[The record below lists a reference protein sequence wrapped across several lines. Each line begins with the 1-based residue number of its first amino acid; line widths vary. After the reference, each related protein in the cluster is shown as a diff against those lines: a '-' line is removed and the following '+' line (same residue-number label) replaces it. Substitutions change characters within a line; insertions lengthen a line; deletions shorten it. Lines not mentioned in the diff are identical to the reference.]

1 MTATSPTSAR
11 ANPDD
16 DLPGVARRFL
26 RYVQID
32 TQSQH
37 GTGKTP
43 STDKQR
49 ILSELLG
56 KELGEL
62 GLDSEVD
69 RYGYVYARLPA
80 SPGAEAAPALALL
93 AHVDTSPD
101 EPGGPVQPLVH
112 RNYDGSTITLEG
124 DESISLDPERSP
136 ALLEHI
142 GHDLITSDGTTLL
155 GSDDKAGVAII
166 MQAVE
171 DIVTNPDLARPPL
184 RICFTVDEEIGEGVD
199 KLDLDKLDAKV
210 AYTIDGGP
218 IGQVDTATFNASE
231 AVIDIEGIMCHPGTA
246 KNVMANAMTIACEL
260 VAGLPSHEAPETT
273 DKDEGY
279 ICPYSMQG
287 DIARAQVR
295 LLLRDFSK
303 CGLARRKQML
313 EHMVTA
319 MHLKFP
325 RARLAIAFEDSYS
338 NMREW
343 IDSIEPRAVTFA
355 VAAGDLVDMPITQT
369 SVRGGTDGAR
379 LSELGVPTP
388 NLFTGGY
395 DYHSRFEWNTV
406 QNLETSLAYLKA
418 VLQVWARQ
426 GTTD

>member
-1 MTATSPTSAR
+1 MSATPTDASH
-11 ANPDD
+11 PSDD
-16 DLPGVARRFL
+16 TNLPGVARRFL

-32 TQSQH
+32 TQSQR
-37 GTGKTP
+37 GTGQTP

-49 ILSELLG
+49 DLSELLAA
-56 KELGEL
+56 ELREL
-62 GLDSEVD
+62 GLDGEAD
-69 RYGYVYARLPA
+69 EYGYVYARLPA
-80 SPGAEAAPALALL
+80 STGAEKVPALALL

-101 EPGGPVQPLVH
+101 EPGGPVRPIVH
-112 RNYDGSTITLEG
+112 RNFDGRAITLPG
-124 DESISLDPERSP
+124 DPSVSLDPERSP
-136 ALLEHI
+136 ALLEHL
-142 GHDLITSDGTTLL
+142 GHDLISSDGTTLL

-166 MQAVE
+166 MQVVE
-171 DIVTNPDLARPPL
+171 DIVRNPELPRPPL
-184 RICFTVDEEIGEGVD
+184 RVCFTVDEEIGEGVD
-199 KLDLDKLDAKV
+199 KLDLERLDAKV

-218 IGQVDTATFNASE
+218 VGQVDTATFNASE
-231 AVIDIEGIMCHPGTA
+231 AVIDVEGVMCHPGTA

-260 VAGLPSHEAPETT
+260 VANLPSHEAPETT
-273 DKDEGY
+273 EKEEGY

-303 CGLARRKQML
+303 SGLSRRKQML

-319 MHLKFP
+319 LNLKYP
-325 RARLAIAFEDSYS
+325 RSRLAIAFEDSYS

-343 IDSIEPRAVTFA
+343 IDSVDPRVVTFA
-355 VAAGDLVDMPITQT
+355 VQAGDLIDMPIGQE

-406 QNLETSLAYLKA
+406 QNLETSLSYLKA
-418 VLQVWARQ
+418 VLEVWARE
-426 GTTD
+426 GSTG